1 MSVSVDG
8 LADAISRELQA
19 YSQDVADDLK
29 KSVKKAARVC
39 VNELKTTSPE
49 DTGDYRKGWQAKTAY
64 ESPSDIRVDVHNA
77 TDYQLTHLLEDGFSH
92 ITGGRVDGKPHIAP
106 AADNAAALLEKDV
119 KMKVGLR

>member
-39 VNELKTTSPE
+39 VNELMTTSPE
-49 DTGDYRKGWQAKTAY
+49 DTGDYRKGWRVKTAY
-64 ESPSDIRVDVHNA
+64 ESQSDIRVDVHNA
-77 TDYQLTHLLEDGFSH
+77 TDYQLTHLLEDGH
-92 ITGGRVDGKPHIAP
+92 AKVGGGRVEGTPHIGP

-119 KMKVGLR
+119 KLRVGSK

>member
-29 KSVKKAARVC
+29 KSVRKAARAC
-39 VNELKTTSPE
+39 VNELKATSPE
-49 DTGDYRKGWQAKTAY
+49 DTGDYRNGWQVKSAY
-64 ESPSDIRVDVHNA
+64 ESNSDIRVDVHNA
-77 TDYQLTHLLEDGFSH
+77 TDYQLTHLLEDGH
-92 ITGGRVDGKPHIAP
+92 AKVGGGRVEGTPHIGP

-119 KMKVGLR
+119 KLRVGSK

>member
-39 VNELKTTSPE
+39 VNELMTTSPE
-49 DTGDYRKGWQAKTAY
+49 DTGDYRKGWRVKTAY
-64 ESPSDIRVDVHNA
+64 ESQSDIRVDVHNA
-77 TDYQLTHLLEDGFSH
+77 TDSPLTHLLEDGH
-92 ITGGRVDGKPHIAP
+92 AKVGGGRVEGTPHIGP

-119 KMKVGLR
+119 KLRVGSK